1 MTTEELNSRAFT
13 KHLKSDQVQ
22 GTKMVTF
29 KKWGKEGEASI
40 RIAKE
45 E

>member
-1 MTTEELNSRAFT
+1 MATEELNSRAFT

-22 GTKMVTF
+22 GIKMVTLRS
-29 KKWGKEGEASI
+29 WGKEVEASI

-45 E
+45 G